1 MKGILY
7 IALFICLPIYALAQ
21 SPDEIYR
28 EANPEYIQQTD
39 NSEYAV
45 LLQKLTYAKTSG
57 NQQNFEKYLN
67 ELRLKYSGKNITTGS
82 QLPPNG
88 NCFIPT
94 MTQPEEPVSM
104 PDWGNTGIRI
114 FNGSVGSSSP
124 GNPNAFNRQVKIE
137 ADTLGVLYSAFM
149 NSAKDTLFFYRSTNR
164 GASWAKIQALFS
176 GLAFTYYS
184 FDFAVA
190 DTTGGFKIGMVVS
203 LISSA
208 GTYAGTVYY
217 GDMKSDGTGFAS
229 NTVFVPLAG
238 RGVIGPVICT
248 DSYNWNPGSTYW
260 YIAASN
266 CDMNT
271 GVTNFVPVAYT
282 PDWGNTWIH
291 DTARSTYNDYELDI
305 DYNYDSVYVLMTNNL
320 TTSNEN
326 LRIRGIR
333 LSEWGTNIAWRQV
346 NPASTSS
353 PEFNGCIAVNRK
365 NNDFAVSFTINESS
379 NFNVQYSYVLGGSN
393 TWSYNNV
400 LADQS
405 NNETRSYIHSSPQQS
420 GAFRIVFCSESSGL
434 DTVIYLSTLNIASGF
449 VSRTIASRTNL
460 STGILA
466 PCVTG
471 YMFNGITPGGGV
483 VYAGNGPSNI
493 WFNGSDV
500 VTEINSVSGNI
511 PDKFSLS
518 QNYPNPFNPVTKINF
533 SIPKNNLVQIKV
545 YDVTGKEVAELLNK
559 NLNAGEYILSFNAAK
574 LTSGVYFYKLSSG
587 SFSDVKKMLL
597 IK

>member
-7 IALFICLPIYALAQ
+7 IVLFICLPIYAFSQ
-21 SPDEIYR
+21 SLDEINR

-39 NSEYAV
+39 NSEFAV
-45 LLQKLTYAKTSG
+45 LLQKLTNAKTSG

-67 ELRLKYSGKNITTGS
+67 ELKLKYSGKNVTTGT

-88 NCFIPT
+88 NCFFPT

-114 FNGSVGSSSP
+114 FNGNVGSTSS

-137 ADTLGVLYSAFM
+137 ADTLGNLYAAFM
-149 NSAKDTLFFYRSTNR
+149 NSAKDSLFFYRSTNR
-164 GASWAKIQALFS
+164 GASWAKIQSLITAFT
-176 GLAFTYYS
+176 FTYYS

-203 LISSA
+203 ILSSA
-208 GTYAGTVYY
+208 APYAGTVYY

-229 NTVFVPLAG
+229 NVVFTPAAG
-238 RGVIGPVICT
+238 SGIIGPVICT
-248 DSYNWNPGSTYW
+248 DSYNWSPGSTYW

-271 GVTNFVPVAYT
+271 GVTSFVPVAYT
-282 PDWGNTWIH
+282 LDWGNTWVH

-305 DYNYDSVYVLMTNNL
+305 DYNFDSVYVLMTNNL
-320 TTSNEN
+320 TTTNEN
-326 LRIRGIR
+326 LRLRSIK
-333 LSEWGTNIAWRQV
+333 LSQWGTNTSWKQV
-346 NPASTSS
+346 NPASTAS
-353 PEFNGCIAVNRK
+353 PEFNGCLAVNRK
-365 NNDFAVSFTINESS
+365 TNDLAVSFTVNESS
-379 NFNVQYSYVLGGSN
+379 NLNIKYSYVLGGT
-393 TWSYNNV
+393 TWSYDNI

-420 GAFRIVFCSESSGL
+420 GAFRIVFCSETAGF
-434 DTVIYLSTLNIASGF
+434 DTVIYLNTFNISSGF
-449 VSRTIASRTNL
+449 VARTIASRTNL
-460 STGILA
+460 STSLLA

-471 YMFNGITPGGGV
+471 YMFDGITAGGGV
-483 VYAGNGPSNI
+483 VYAGDGPTNI

-500 VTEINSVSGNI
+500 VTAINPVSGNI
-511 PDKFSLS
+511 PDKYSLS

-533 SIPKNNLVQIKV
+533 SLPKNNLVQIKV
-545 YDVTGKEVAELLNK
+545 YDVTGKEVAELLNN
-559 NLNAGEYILSFNAAK
+559 NLNAGEYSVSFDASK

-587 SFSDVKKMLL
+587 TFTDVKKMLL
-597 IK
+597 VK

>member
-7 IALFICLPIYALAQ
+7 IALFVCFPIYAFSQTLV
-21 SPDEIYR
+21 EINR

-45 LLQKLTYAKTSG
+45 LLQKLTEAKTS
-57 NQQNFEKYLN
+57 NSKQNFEKYLN
-67 ELRLKYSGKNITTGS
+67 EIKVKYSGERVTTET
-82 QLPPNG
+82 QLPPNR
-88 NCFIPT
+88 NYFIPT

-104 PDWGNTGIRI
+104 PDWGNTGIKI
-114 FNGSVGSSSP
+114 FNGSVGSSST

-137 ADTLGVLYSAFM
+137 ADTLGNLYAAFM

-164 GASWAKIQALFS
+164 GASWAKIQSLFS
-176 GLAFTYYS
+176 GLTSTYYS

-190 DTTGGFKIGMVVS
+190 DTIGGFKIGMVVS
-203 LISSA
+203 LISPS
-208 GTYAGTVYY
+208 GPYAGTVYY

-229 NTVFVPLAG
+229 NVVFTPASG

-248 DSYNWNPGSTYW
+248 DAYNWSPGSTYW

-271 GVTNFVPVAYT
+271 GVTSYVPAAYT

-320 TTSNEN
+320 TTTNEN
-326 LRIRGIR
+326 LRIRSIK
-333 LSEWGTNIAWRQV
+333 LSDWGTNASWRQV

-353 PEFNGCIAVNRK
+353 PEFNGCLAVNRK
-365 NNDFAVSFTINESS
+365 NNDLAVSFTINESS
-379 NFNVQYSYVLGGSN
+379 NLNVQYSYVLGGTN

-400 LADQS
+400 LGNQS
-405 NNETRSYIHSSPQQS
+405 NNETRSYIHGSQQQS

-434 DTVIYLSTLNIASGF
+434 DTVIYLSTLNISSGF

-460 STGILA
+460 STSILA

-471 YMFNGITPGGGV
+471 YMFNGTTPGGGV
-483 VYAGNGPSNI
+483 VYAGNGPTNI
-493 WFNGSDV
+493 WYNGSDV
-500 VTEINSVSGNI
+500 VTEIDPISGNI
-511 PDKFSLS
+511 PDKYSLS
-518 QNYPNPFNPVTKINF
+518 QNYPNPFNPTTKINF
-533 SIPKNNLVQIKV
+533 AIPKQGLVALKI
-545 YDVTGKEVAELLNK
+545 YDILGREVRTLVDEVK
-559 NLNAGEYILSFNAAK
+559 SAGNYTVDFNASEYS
-574 LTSGVYFYKLSSG
+574 SGVYFYKIESNG
-587 SFSDVKKMLL
+587 FSDIKKMML